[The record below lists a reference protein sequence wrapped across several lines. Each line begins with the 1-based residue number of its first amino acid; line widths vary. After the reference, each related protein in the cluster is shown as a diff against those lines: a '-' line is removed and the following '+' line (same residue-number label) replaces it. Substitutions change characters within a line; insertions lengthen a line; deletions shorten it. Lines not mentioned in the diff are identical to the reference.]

1 MLNYL
6 VIIFVSYLIG
16 SFPTAIITGKLL
28 KGIDIRQHGSG
39 NAGGTNVFR
48 ILGKGPGI
56 FVMAFDILK
65 GAVATYFVSQIA
77 FTEVGISHVY
87 LQIIAGL
94 SAIIGHIWTIFAGFK
109 GGKGVGTAAGM
120 LIVLF
125 PVAILICF
133 VIFLLIVFTT
143 KYVSLGS
150 ILAAVSL
157 PVILFI
163 SQEIYNKPVEPV
175 LMGLAAFIALLIVFT
190 HRSNI
195 QRLASGTEN
204 RMGSKKSEKS

>member
-1 MLNYL
+1 MIVLNYL
-6 VIIFVSYLIG
+6 VIVFVSYLAG

-28 KGIDIRQHGSG
+28 KGIDIRDYGSG

-48 ILGKGPGI
+48 VLGKTAGI

-65 GAVATYFVSQIA
+65 GAIATYFVSQIA
-77 FTEVGISHVY
+77 FVDLGVAPVY

-94 SAIIGHIWTIFAGFK
+94 AAIAGHIWTIFAGFK

-120 LIVLF
+120 LLILY
-125 PVAILICF
+125 PVAIFICF
-133 VIFLLIVFTT
+133 VLFLMIVLTT

-150 ILAAVSL
+150 ISAAVSL

-163 SQEIYNKPVEPV
+163 LHNYFGKPVEPV
-175 LMGLAAFIALLIVFT
+175 LMGLAIFIAVLIVYT

-195 QRLASGTEN
+195 QRLLNGNEN
-204 RMGSKKSEKS
+204 KIGSKSA